1 MISLLINVSN
11 KYYHKT
17 EVKSKHFP
25 SMELASCVGV
35 CVCEC
40 VRARA
45 LAVTQTAFH
54 ILSDTKCKFISIN
67 YTHYLAT

>member
-1 MISLLINVSN
+1 MISLLINVCN

-17 EVKSKHFP
+17 EVKTKLFT
-25 SMELASCVGV
+25 SMELVSCVCARI
-35 CVCEC
+35 CVCE
-40 VRARA
+40 RART